1 MEVAMRNAVKT
12 FYYSRKK
19 LGLYLLFN
27 LLLLTLAILFTLTV
41 FPDYPVVYYFAI
53 GSCLLSIASA
63 LVVFLLPLP
72 LAIISKENIKIDH
85 SEPLPW
91 TSVHSIRKVRLG
103 KGIFSK
109 SILRLTPRSLG
120 NYHLTLMQRISA
132 KSEFGSFSIPL
143 YAMNGKDAQQIEKEI
158 RKCFAE
164 TASNKASSS
173 QKQKTRRTNKALQT
187 PSRTK
192 KRKYKDTHKI

>member
-1 MEVAMRNAVKT
+1 MKNTVKK

-53 GSCLLSIASA
+53 GSCLLSVMGA
-63 LVVFLLPLP
+63 LTVFLLPLP
-72 LAIISKENIKIDH
+72 LAVISEDSIKIDRA
-85 SEPLPW
+85 EPLPW
-91 TSVHSIRKVRLG
+91 TSVRSIRKVRLG
-103 KGIFSK
+103 TGIFSK

-120 NYHLTLMQRISA
+120 SYHLNLMQKISA

-143 YAMNGKDAQQIEKEI
+143 YAMNSKDAQQIEKEI

-164 TASNKASSS
+164 MAPKKAHTPP
-173 QKQKTRRTNKALQT
+173 KKTTHHTSAPRKTKRVA
-187 PSRTK
+187 K
-192 KRKYKDTHKI
+192 KRKDQAL